1 MSLFQ
6 NLATD
11 DSIQDEKDVL
21 GGGGFKALPSN
32 IYDFTIKLAYVTIA
46 ASKATGIVLELETE
60 AGEKLKVTEW
70 VSSGEA
76 KGCKNY
82 YEKDGQK
89 YYLPGFNNIN
99 AVCLLT
105 VGKELKDMETET
117 KQIPLWNSEAKAEV
131 PTKTQVLT
139 DLHGQAITMGV
150 LREIHNKTKW
160 NAETKEREVVEGT
173 VEQYVINKVF
183 RTKDHKTVAE
193 IRGQAEEATFY
204 SQWKE
209 KNEGKDV
216 DKTKATPAG
225 AGTAGAP
232 KSAAAGNK
240 PKTSLFG

>member
-6 NLATD
+6 NFGTD
-11 DSIQDEKDVL
+11 GTIQDEKDVL
-21 GGGGFKALPSN
+21 GGGGFKAIPSN
-32 IYDFTIKLAYVTIA
+32 TYDFTVKLAYVTIA
-46 ASKATGIVLELETE
+46 KSKATGIVLELETE

-105 VGKELKDMETET
+105 VGKELKDMDTET

-131 PTKTQVLT
+131 PTKTQVLV

-160 NAETKEREVVEGT
+160 NAETNEREIVEGT
-173 VEQYVINKVF
+173 VEQNVINKVF
-183 RTKDHKTVAE
+183 RTKDRKTVAE
-193 IRGQAEEATFY
+193 IRAEAEDAVFY
-204 SQWKE
+204 DQWKE

-216 DKTKATPAG
+216 DKTKA
-225 AGTAGAP
+225 AGTATGTSGAP
-232 KSAAAGNK
+232 KAATSAK
-240 PKTSLFG
+240 PKTSLFSQ